1 MLILKNYLLSILT
14 RQPVYYLATLV
25 TGNFSFLFFGSL
37 MGWKIK
43 WSRNHMFCRQSGTS
57 SVLVQALENNSCLK
71 ESSFS
76 STHIC
81 EYLCFLGLV
90 RGAKYTTMSRGRQ
103 GRGGE
108 STSYDVRLALPSV
121 CGVHCR
127 NLGRD
132 SEFCWASPVREWD
145 DQQFWQV
152 CPWIKEWDL
161 TLGGKEER
169 NSQIYT

>member
-1 MLILKNYLLSILT
+1 
-14 RQPVYYLATLV
+14 
-25 TGNFSFLFFGSL
+25 
-37 MGWKIK
+37 
-43 WSRNHMFCRQSGTS
+43 MFCRQSGTS

-108 STSYDVRLALPSV
+108 STSYDVRLGGA
-121 CGVHCR
+121 HCR

-132 SEFCWASPVREWD
+132 SEFCWASPVRE
-145 DQQFWQV
+145 
-152 CPWIKEWDL
+152 
-161 TLGGKEER
+161 
-169 NSQIYT
+169 

>member
-1 MLILKNYLLSILT
+1 MYIWDMLILKNYLLSILT

-90 RGAKYTTMSRGRQ
+90 RGAKYTKVSRGGQ
-103 GRGGE
+103 GRVG
-108 STSYDVRLALPSV
+108 
-121 CGVHCR
+121 
-127 NLGRD
+127 NLHLMM
-132 SEFCWASPVREWD
+132 
-145 DQQFWQV
+145 
-152 CPWIKEWDL
+152 WDL
-161 TLGGKEER
+161 LCQVSVGSTVGTLGGIV
-169 NSQIYT
+169 NSAGHLQSGSEMTNSFDRPVLE